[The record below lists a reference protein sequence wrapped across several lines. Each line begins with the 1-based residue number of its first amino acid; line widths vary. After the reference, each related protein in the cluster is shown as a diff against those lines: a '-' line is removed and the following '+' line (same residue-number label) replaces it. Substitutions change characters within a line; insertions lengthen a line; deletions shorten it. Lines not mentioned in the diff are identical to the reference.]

1 MKSWPC
7 FQLLRTCYI
16 IFEFQIPNP
25 YIVKGTYSKVA
36 SGTVNLGDTPL
47 VNIYTYIYKNYK
59 IKYKIL
65 KFTNV
70 KILLEIII

>member
-16 IFEFQIPNP
+16 MFEFQIPNP
-25 YIVKGTYSKVA
+25 NSVKGTYSKVA
-36 SGTVNLGDTPL
+36 SETVILGETPL
-47 VNIYTYIYKNYK
+47 VNIYIYMYLK
-59 IKYKIL
+59 II

-70 KILLEIII
+70 KMSYYKQII